1 MPFLNSEAEIDAHLY
16 VNLWFHCFE
25 QYHVKMTPDRVK
37 WQSKSRDHL
46 TVYIYIYQLHGFPQ
60 LQEETDQ
67 HLLQGSRS
75 LYFLTRNQFLWYPV
89 FFKGPK
95 LREIMMPLCALRDNR
110 KQDLHNKESTFH
122 INSNSFERIWIRL
135 HLCRILL
142 WNSQMFQLL
151 KHISSFFGIHAEELI
166 CHGNNLNF
174 WRAWCCDLQMKNIF
188 FLEKWFTR
196 IPICSNWFHCVIIPR
211 ADQIQPHLK
220 EPTRPKGKRSF
231 SEVIFL

>member
-1 MPFLNSEAEIDAHLY
+1 MVSHSFRRKLTSTY
-16 VNLWFHCFE
+16 
-25 QYHVKMTPDRVK
+25 
-37 WQSKSRDHL
+37 SRDQDRFTSWHEIKFCDTL
-46 TVYIYIYQLHGFPQ
+46 FSPK
-60 LQEETDQ
+60 DQ
-67 HLLQGSRS
+67 NWEKWWCPCAH
-75 LYFLTRNQFLWYPV
+75 W
-89 FFKGPK
+89 
-95 LREIMMPLCALRDNR
+95 EIIEN
-110 KQDLHNKESTFH
+110 KTYLHNKESTFH

-174 WRAWCCDLQMKNIF
+174 WRAWCCDLQMKTIF